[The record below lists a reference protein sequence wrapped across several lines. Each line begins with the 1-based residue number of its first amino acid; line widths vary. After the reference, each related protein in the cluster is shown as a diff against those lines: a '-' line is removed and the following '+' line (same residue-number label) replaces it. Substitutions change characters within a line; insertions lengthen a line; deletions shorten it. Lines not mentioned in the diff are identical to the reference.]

1 MAHLL
6 ELAHLYLYWI
16 LNKLS
21 YKAHKQAKFML
32 TSLFGCTYMYHI
44 TKNMIVILHHKQGI
58 CGKNDN

>member
-6 ELAHLYLYWI
+6 ELAYLYLYWI

-44 TKNMIVILHHKQGI
+44 TKKYDSHFTS
-58 CGKNDN
+58 